1 MSRQVISFDKGT
13 KRNLE
18 RIRWKRREVI
28 SISWLFVI
36 TIALGVWL
44 ALREASNYYHAPR
57 TPEVKPLR

>member
-18 RIRWKRREVI
+18 QIRWRPYEVI
-28 SISWLFVI
+28 SIVSLFVI

-57 TPEVKPLR
+57 IPEVKRLR